1 MSGRLLTTLGIGILG
16 LNLLCPRFT
25 PAGLNETPPEA
36 QIIKNTNPAQPP
48 LTLTLEEV
56 WRVGG
61 EDDDLLFGTVTETA
75 VDPEG
80 NVYLLDS
87 QLCQV
92 VVISPAG
99 KHLRTLSRE
108 GDGPGEVRQPRDLVY
123 LPDQTIGIMTMF
135 PAKLVRLSR
144 EGDPR
149 ESLIVTSGDGEQG
162 GFTAGA
168 LCASRGGNLVLGAT
182 KLTQTESG
190 QDRVMYL
197 CSVADD
203 GREQVRYCEA
213 RMSLDFRKLHFI
225 EREISPGFH
234 SALALGPDGKVY
246 VPQAW
251 DSYTIMV
258 YRPDG
263 TLERI
268 ISRTFENRKRSEQEL
283 RRVNALFD
291 ASARNNPYNET
302 REIEPCPQ
310 VVNGLHV
317 DDAGRLWVLHSRSS
331 ENMPAG
337 VMQCYDLFDA
347 NGKYLQQVFVAC
359 DGDPDYDGLQLLPN
373 GRILLMKG
381 LALASMAQSDLGN
394 IPLGEDA
401 ESSNME
407 FVCYQ
412 VVE

>member
-1 MSGRLLTTLGIGILG
+1 MPGRALTSLGIGILS
-16 LNLLCPRFT
+16 LALLCPQIAR
-25 PAGLNETPPEA
+25 AGVNDTSPEA
-36 QIIKNTNPAQPP
+36 RIVKNTEPALPP
-48 LTLTLEEV
+48 TTLSLEEV

-61 EDDDLLFGTVTETA
+61 EEDDLLFGTVTETA
-75 VDPEG
+75 VDQDG

-92 VVISPAG
+92 IVISPEG
-99 KHLRTLSRE
+99 ERVRTLSRE
-108 GDGPGEVRQPRDLVY
+108 GDGPGEVRQPRDLVL
-123 LPDQTIGIMTMF
+123 LPDQTVGIMTMF

-149 ESLIVTSGDGEQG
+149 ESLIVTSGDGEPG

-168 LCASRGGNLVLGAT
+168 VCASRGGNLVLGAT

-203 GREQVRYCEA
+203 GREEVRYCES
-213 RMSLDFRKLHFI
+213 RMSLDFRKLHFS

-263 TLERI
+263 ALERI
-268 ISRTFENRKRSEQEL
+268 IARSFENRKRTEQEL

-310 VVNGLHV
+310 VINGLHV

-331 ENMPAG
+331 ENRPAG

-359 DGDPDYDGLQLLPN
+359 EGDPDYDGLQLLPE

-381 LALASMAQSDLGN
+381 LVLASMAQSDLGN
-394 IPLGEDA
+394 IPLGEDE

-407 FVCYQ
+407 FVCYR